1 MTILLLILCLT
12 LTWWPAS
19 SWVRLLLNRDMA
31 GYGFIVAGYGL
42 LAGLLVTTLLMRL
55 AAATGIDL
63 SFAAIALM
71 LLGLGVVG
79 EAVNWARRQPA
90 AAPQAR
96 VKIPLS
102 RWQRLVIGFLL
113 LLILLRFLSLALEV
127 VWRPVF
133 PWDATIHWA
142 IKAKVWLEHQT
153 LVPFVSQEDWL
164 AQGRSGAYT
173 VHLAQYPETIPL
185 LQTWAGLAVGG
196 YHPSLINL
204 PWLAMYA
211 GMGMAFY
218 GQARNAGIGAVV
230 ACAGSYLLLSMP
242 LLNTHVALAGYAD
255 LMLGACYLAAMM
267 ALHSACTQPAQRV
280 AQGSLALLFGAAC
293 LLIKNEGV
301 FWFITILSGMFAA
314 ALPRRLFWPVLLGC
328 GVLGITVLALFP
340 QDLAIAGH
348 SLAQLD
354 LQYRPQAWTGIISSL
369 LLLDSWHLLPW
380 FALLLITGYWLND
393 RSGVGNLTGIG
404 TALALAL
411 ALFLTLYLGT
421 GYAGGAIRL
430 TAVSRTSLQLL
441 PTVLYLCLLLY
452 QARLTPRPAPTAY
465 PDNANPPHPRGRI
478 NGQLSPV
485 QSP

>member
-1 MTILLLILCLT
+1 MTILLLIVCLA
-12 LTWWPAS
+12 LTWWPTS
-19 SWVRLLLNRDMA
+19 SWLRLLLNRNIA
-31 GYGFIVAGYGL
+31 GYGCIVAGYGL
-42 LAGLLVTTLLMRL
+42 LSGLVVTTLLMRL
-55 AAATGIDL
+55 TAATGIDL

-71 LLGLGVVG
+71 LLVLGVVG
-79 EAVNWARRQPA
+79 ETINRTRRQPA
-90 AAPQAR
+90 APPQALA
-96 VKIPLS
+96 KSPLS

-127 VWRPVF
+127 VWRPLF

-142 IKAKVWLEHQT
+142 IKAKVWLEHQA
-153 LVPFVSQEDWL
+153 LLPFVSQEDWL
-164 AQGRSGAYT
+164 AEGGPGGYT

-211 GMGMAFY
+211 GMGLAFY
-218 GQARNAGIGAVV
+218 GQARNAGVGTVV
-230 ACAGSYLLLSMP
+230 ACAGSYMLLSMP

-255 LMLGACYLAAMM
+255 LMLGACYLAALM
-267 ALHSACTQPAQRV
+267 ALHVACTVPAQRA
-280 AQGSLALLFGAAC
+280 AQGTLALLFGLAC

-301 FWFITILSGMFAA
+301 FWFITILGGMAAA
-314 ALPRRLFWPVLLGC
+314 ALPRRLLWPVLLGC
-328 GVLGITVLALFP
+328 GVLGITALGLFP
-340 QDLAIAGH
+340 KDLAIAGH
-348 SLAQLD
+348 SLEQLD
-354 LQYRPQAWTGIISSL
+354 LYYRPEAWTGIISSL

-380 FALLLITGYWLND
+380 FALLLVTGYWLSG
-393 RSGVGNLTGIG
+393 RSSTGSLTGIG

-411 ALFLTLYLGT
+411 GLFLTLYLGT

-452 QARLTPRPAPTAY
+452 QARLTPQSAPAAP
-465 PDNANPPHPRGRI
+465 PSDANPTHPESRI
-478 NGQLSPV
+478 NLQLSPT
-485 QSP
+485 PPT